1 MLSAECGYH
10 EGASQSWGAI
20 ASKLNSQAFPDSS
33 SHLLS
38 KSKSFSAQITIS
50 WLLQITT
57 KMGHRPAEVVG
68 WTSAR
73 THPLWASSPC
83 REGERLAVLREEGRS
98 LPSGWCRRET
108 GSGPLFREGVWCSL
122 RVDRTEKGCWVSRG
136 RDHELEPPAPP
147 GRSSAR
153 LGFPVPESN
162 SFPLI

>member
-68 WTSAR
+68 WTPAR

-108 GSGPLFREGVWCSL
+108 GLRASLPGGCVVLLAGGQDRERMLGKQRERPRAGTSCTP
-122 RVDRTEKGCWVSRG
+122 RTLICKAG
-136 RDHELEPPAPP
+136 L
-147 GRSSAR
+147 SS
-153 LGFPVPESN
+153 P
-162 SFPLI
+162 